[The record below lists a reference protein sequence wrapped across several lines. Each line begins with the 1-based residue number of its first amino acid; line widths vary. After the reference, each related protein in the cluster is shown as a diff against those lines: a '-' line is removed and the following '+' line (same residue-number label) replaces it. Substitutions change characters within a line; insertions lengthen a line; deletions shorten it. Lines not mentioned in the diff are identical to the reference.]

1 MAPPAP
7 PLSGYKV
14 IDFSIGIAGGYCTKL
29 LADAGA
35 EVIKVEDPEGDPL
48 RRWSASGAEIPE
60 DRDGALFSFLACSK
74 ESAVADASRPA
85 DLKAIAERLS
95 AANAV
100 VWSPGSRLAAHP
112 SLAPAEIRRAHGHLT
127 VTAITPFGLE
137 GPWCER
143 AATEFTLQAWSG
155 AIIGLGRGASDRA
168 PVFVGGQVGE
178 WLSGVYAAIGTL
190 VSRARRLLSDPGEL
204 VDVSMLEVLA
214 LCLTYYPVSFLDM
227 AGRPYRSRRAI
238 PTPGVETARDGL
250 VGLGTGTGQQWLD
263 LCVMVGHPEWRED
276 QSLIADR
283 AQVAPVIQDWVAG
296 QSVEEIMLAAA
307 AFRIPHAPVGN
318 GATIPSTDHFQAR
331 GSITVN
337 PTHGFSQPD
346 RPYRFA
352 PPLLRPPGPPPGL
365 GEHSLENRSPPPGAV
380 RRSDPA
386 FDGQPL
392 PFAGLRILDMTAFW
406 AGPLCTHILALL
418 GADVIHVESPSRP
431 DGTRLISGIP
441 FTEDQWWERC
451 GIFSG
456 LNTNKKS
463 VTLDLADKRG
473 RDALRTLLATC
484 DVMVENYTPRVLEQ
498 IGLDF
503 DGVRAIR
510 PDIVMVRMP
519 GFGLDGP
526 WRDNAAFAFVIEDAS
541 GLTWMTGYPEAN
553 PLSPYCI
560 GDPTAG
566 IHAVTGLLLALDH
579 RQRTGEGVLVEAAM
593 VDAAINV
600 TAEQIIE
607 YSAYGVTLE
616 RDANRGPTAAPQ
628 NLYPSADVGADG
640 NPDSWVAIAVATDE
654 QWKGLRSALGQPSW
668 AMDPAL
674 VGARA
679 RRKQQD
685 QIDAHLSAWCRER
698 SSNEIVDSLWG
709 AGVPVA
715 KVMQPHQQCELPQL
729 RFRGFFESVE
739 HPVTGPARHS
749 TLPMRFSRG
758 PDRFHVS
765 HAPLLGQHT
774 REVFAA
780 IGFTEPELAELEAD
794 QVIGRAPITAAP
806 AVSPP
811 GPPSSGPSM
820 PAPRPPE
827 RVAKA
832 LPRE

>member
-1 MAPPAP
+1 
-7 PLSGYKV
+7 
-14 IDFSIGIAGGYCTKL
+14 
-29 LADAGA
+29 
-35 EVIKVEDPEGDPL
+35 
-48 RRWSASGAEIPE
+48 
-60 DRDGALFSFLACSK
+60 
-74 ESAVADASRPA
+74 
-85 DLKAIAERLS
+85 
-95 AANAV
+95 
-100 VWSPGSRLAAHP
+100 
-112 SLAPAEIRRAHGHLT
+112 
-127 VTAITPFGLE
+127 
-137 GPWCER
+137 
-143 AATEFTLQAWSG
+143 
-155 AIIGLGRGASDRA
+155 
-168 PVFVGGQVGE
+168 
-178 WLSGVYAAIGTL
+178 
-190 VSRARRLLSDPGEL
+190 
-204 VDVSMLEVLA
+204 
-214 LCLTYYPVSFLDM
+214 
-227 AGRPYRSRRAI
+227 
-238 PTPGVETARDGL
+238 
-250 VGLGTGTGQQWLD
+250 
-263 LCVMVGHPEWRED
+263 
-276 QSLIADR
+276 
-283 AQVAPVIQDWVAG
+283 
-296 QSVEEIMLAAA
+296 
-307 AFRIPHAPVGN
+307 
-318 GATIPSTDHFQAR
+318 
-331 GSITVN
+331 
-337 PTHGFSQPD
+337 
-346 RPYRFA
+346 
-352 PPLLRPPGPPPGL
+352 
-365 GEHSLENRSPPPGAV
+365 
-380 RRSDPA
+380 
-386 FDGQPL
+386 
-392 PFAGLRILDMTAFW
+392 MTAFW

-463 VTLDLADKRG
+463 VTLDLADERG

-498 IGLDF
+498 VGLDF

-579 RQRTGEGVLVEAAM
+579 RRRTGEGVLVEAAM

-616 RDANRGPTAAPQ
+616 RDANRGPTAVPQ
-628 NLYPSADVGADG
+628 NLYPSTDVGADG

-685 QIDAHLSAWCRER
+685 QIDAHLSAWCQER
-698 SSNEIVDSLWG
+698 SSNEIVESLWA

-758 PDRFHVS
+758 PDRFHIS

-774 REVFAA
+774 RDVLAA

-794 QVIGRAPITAAP
+794 RVIGRAPITAAP

-811 GPPSSGPSM
+811 GPPSSGAPI